1 MSLPILT
8 GGRQRGDEAVARAEL
23 EQARLQR
30 QQVEELAT
38 LDTQSAWAEL
48 LASRAAWE
56 ASAGTVAQADRAYQ
70 IANVRYGAGVSTQLE
85 LSDSRLLLQQA
96 EANRA
101 QAARNLQVARARVAL
116 LPNLPI
122 GAGAGTGTATPR
134 APQAPPPARYDL
146 NHHPKVGVNLQRSPH
161 LRVSSN
167 RESNDPRR
175 LQAHARHRQC
185 TRCRA
190 AATCALARCARR
202 LADGARYRAGYRG

>member
-1 MSLPILT
+1 MPSVTFNSSDGRNAYPAGVFPKFDRVNWTVGASMSLPILT
-8 GGRQRGDEAVARAEL
+8 GGRQRGDEQVARAEL

-56 ASAGTVAQADRAYQ
+56 
-70 IANVRYGAGVSTQLE
+70 
-85 LSDSRLLLQQA
+85 DSRLLLQQA

-122 GAGAGTGTATPR
+122 GAGAGTGTATSR
-134 APQAPPPARYDL
+134 VPQAPAPAPVRPQQPL
-146 NHHPKVGVNLQRSPH
+146 QSQGQLTTVATTPGVQQSGI
-161 LRVSSN
+161 
-167 RESNDPRR
+167 
-175 LQAHARHRQC
+175 Q
-185 TRCRA
+185 
-190 AATCALARCARR
+190 
-202 LADGARYRAGYRG
+202 

>member
-1 MSLPILT
+1 MSMPILT
-8 GGRQRGDEAVARAEL
+8 GGRQRGDEQVARAEL

-38 LDTQSAWAEL
+38 LDTQAAWAEL

-70 IANVRYGAGVSTQLE
+70 IANVRYDAGVSTQLE

-101 QAARNLQVARARVAL
+101 QAARDLQVARARVAL

-122 GAGAGTGTATPR
+122 MAGSVAPR
-134 APQAPPPARYDL
+134 VLQPPPPASAPPPQPR
-146 NHHPKVGVNLQRSPH
+146 PNLGGPLTTVATTPPGQTQSG
-161 LRVSSN
+161 
-167 RESNDPRR
+167 
-175 LQAHARHRQC
+175 
-185 TRCRA
+185 TR
-190 AATCALARCARR
+190 
-202 LADGARYRAGYRG
+202 